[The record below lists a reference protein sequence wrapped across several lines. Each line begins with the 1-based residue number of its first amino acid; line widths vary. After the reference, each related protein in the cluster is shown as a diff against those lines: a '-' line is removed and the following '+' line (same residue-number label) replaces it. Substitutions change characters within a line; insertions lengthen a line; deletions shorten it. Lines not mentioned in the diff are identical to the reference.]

1 MTIGP
6 PVLWISRLEEETTL
20 SIAASDLS
28 TGRIHKEEN
37 GTGRASESW
46 CSKSGLPR
54 LAKFLSRTLS
64 HNCKLDLSLS
74 GPTNHSARL
83 LLC

>member
-28 TGRIHKEEN
+28 KGRIHKEDNE
-37 GTGRASESW
+37 TGRASESW
-46 CSKSGLPR
+46 CSESGLPR
-54 LAKFLSRTLS
+54 LAKFLSLEV
-64 HNCKLDLSLS
+64 SLTAAS
-74 GPTNHSARL
+74 
-83 LLC
+83 